1 MQESEPNRKARI
13 ALAKGLVCPC
23 CGRAIQ
29 SYDFEWIAGVA
40 FQITCQGC
48 HQTVLKHEGY

>member
-1 MQESEPNRKARI
+1 MQKSHESRKARI

-29 SYDFEWIAGVA
+29 SYDFEWITGLA
-40 FQITCQGC
+40 FQIICQGC
-48 HQTVLKHEGY
+48 HKTVLKHEG